1 MLRKASQASRTLP
14 SSSGAFASSVTLR
27 CTERSLSGQ
36 TSETFRARLTRRELP
51 TGCIFPST
59 RYPLMRASYSTLTPE
74 DKAAPKPQSEEDRA
88 LAFLTGF
95 REQACA
101 ITPGDEAACLRVSYS
116 VIYEIT
122 RYLARHGDESEAY
135 LSVFMNSEAPSNSN
149 IDVAR
154 KSVFQLT
161 EYIRGLFS
169 SVSSSS
175 SLRQEHRG
183 IFDLIGA
190 LEPLLMVYDGEGD
203 TREWTAFWSRT
214 QPILLELGVQLDK
227 AGFGGD

>member
-14 SSSGAFASSVTLR
+14 PSSGAFASSVTLR
-27 CTERSLSGQ
+27 CSERSFSGETSKTLRAKLTERGLSRG
-36 TSETFRARLTRRELP
+36 RAS
-51 TGCIFPST
+51 PST
-59 RYPLMRASYSTLTPE
+59 RYPPMRASYSTLTAE
-74 DKAAPKPQSEEDRA
+74 DKAGPMPQSEEDRA
-88 LAFLTGF
+88 LAFLTSF

-122 RYLARHGDESEAY
+122 RYLARHGDESETY
-135 LSVFMNSEAPSNSN
+135 LSVFMNSEAPPNSN

-154 KSVFQLT
+154 KNVFKLT

-169 SVSSSS
+169 FVSSSS
-175 SLRQEHRG
+175 SFRGEHRG
-183 IFDLIGA
+183 IFDLVGA

-203 TREWTAFWSRT
+203 TREWTAFWSRA
-214 QPILLELGVQLDK
+214 QPILLELGVQLDQ